1 LTTAAGLALAAFF
14 VWQFFF
20 GDIVPRREVARG
32 LLGTLMVLG
41 LGEYWR
47 ILGRRLKAAPVLLPD
62 IKGSVLYLRA
72 FGDENRPFVTGPASK
87 LGRYTDQLV
96 SKTAVRRS
104 RQDPTIRLTLED
116 YLGEAIV
123 AQLGP
128 FVALGNP
135 IDSLPPD
142 GAIREYAP
150 DGAWQERF
158 TQLSQDASCIVIAL
172 SESEN
177 LQWELQWISQSRMCQ
192 KLCLFTPPRPPRKNE
207 FGASLKALH
216 EDASQRNSLASTW
229 ASAVDALQ
237 RAGYACEPACPG
249 PGAAVAFDEAGR
261 SVLLTTEASTPTD
274 YVTPVA
280 DWLNTR
286 TKTGRCVAASCMSC
300 QTTIYRSPDDP
311 PAAGETLCFKCQ
323 EEVKLA
329 DMSMPDR
336 ALERHPWLFY
346 VWFTFS
352 LLFTGW
358 LAVFLSIEATWLGI
372 LLFVLVLASPW
383 VAVAGF
389 RWARR
394 ASSKKL

>member
-1 LTTAAGLALAAFF
+1 MSVLITLITGALVAAPLVALIVAWRRLHVRLRTRGYGRLQIATVFSVLLAACYATFGGLVAASAGGAPPAGGLAALIFFVPPLLWIVLAAAIARIAPPRIVPARIVPARRPKRVSGRRRSRIPYRVLGWLTRRRLAMAAFF

-20 GDIVPRREVARG
+20 GDIVHVGRLPEVCWHPHGAR
-32 LLGTLMVLG
+32 TRC
-41 LGEYWR
+41 WR
-47 ILGRRLKAAPVLLPD
+47 ILGGRLKAAPVVLPE

-158 TQLSQDASCIVIAL
+158 TQLSQDARCIVIAL

-177 LQWELQWISQSRMCQ
+177 LQWELQWIGQSRMSQ

-207 FGASLKALH
+207 FGAQLKALH
-216 EDASQRNSLASTW
+216 EDASQRDSLASTW

-237 RAGYACEPACPG
+237 RAGYACDPACPG
-249 PGAAVAFDEAGR
+249 PGARSPFDEAGG
-261 SVLLTTEASTPTD
+261 AF
-274 YVTPVA
+274 
-280 DWLNTR
+280 
-286 TKTGRCVAASCMSC
+286 C
-300 QTTIYRSPDDP
+300 
-311 PAAGETLCFKCQ
+311 
-323 EEVKLA
+323 
-329 DMSMPDR
+329 
-336 ALERHPWLFY
+336 
-346 VWFTFS
+346 
-352 LLFTGW
+352 
-358 LAVFLSIEATWLGI
+358 
-372 LLFVLVLASPW
+372 
-383 VAVAGF
+383 
-389 RWARR
+389 
-394 ASSKKL
+394 